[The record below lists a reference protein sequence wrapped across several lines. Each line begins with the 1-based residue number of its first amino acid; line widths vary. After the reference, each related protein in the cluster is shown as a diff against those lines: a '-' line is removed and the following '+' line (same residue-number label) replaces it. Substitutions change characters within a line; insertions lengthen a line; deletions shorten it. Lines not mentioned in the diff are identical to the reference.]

1 MLFPSF
7 GPPITQEDIAKM
19 GEDSAKTLQSR
30 LDKGDTYLFF
40 SNGLELSF
48 GRMKGAKDLQLMCQV
63 LASDRNKES
72 KLAILQRMGI
82 LPVGNDQLVASL
94 LTDFHVTEQLALRIK
109 ELEDISGIKSL
120 SENPISSFSVRQSES
135 MCDPFAGALLRSL
148 SIPQSLLFR
157 NS

>member
-109 ELEDISGIKSL
+109 EKTLVALRAYPKTLFLLFPCVSL
-120 SENPISSFSVRQSES
+120 SQCAIHLQAR
-135 MCDPFAGALLRSL
+135 C
-148 SIPQSLLFR
+148 
-157 NS
+157 